1 MVDKMSEFTE
11 YIGRQFG
18 DPHGFVGKICGIIMN
33 VINKRMYLKVVD
45 EVTVKDGE
53 KVLDIGYGNG
63 YLLQKLCKR
72 TKAELYGI
80 DISEDMKTQAEKR
93 CKKAKADGK
102 LFLRVGDCC
111 DLPYDDEMFSV
122 VTSVNTVYFWSD
134 TVKGLSE
141 IRRTLRTG
149 GSFYN
154 IVYTKEFLD
163 SLIYTKKG
171 FKKFSPEELTELG
184 IQAGFENIEVK
195 DIVKRK
201 SFAVIYTK

>member
-1 MVDKMSEFTE
+1 MSKFTE
-11 YIGRQFG
+11 YIGGQFG
-18 DPHGFVGKICGIIMN
+18 DPHGFVGKVCCIIMN

-45 EVTVKDGE
+45 EVRLSGGE
-53 KVLDIGYGNG
+53 KLLDIGYGNG
-63 YLLQKLCKR
+63 YLLQKLYKKA
-72 TKAELYGI
+72 KAELYGI
-80 DISEDMKTQAEKR
+80 DISEDMKTQAENR
-93 CKKAKADGK
+93 CKNAKSDGR

-111 DLPYDDEMFSV
+111 DLPYDDEMFSA

-141 IRRTLRTG
+141 IRRTLKTG

-163 SLIYTKKG
+163 KLSYTKKG
-171 FKKFSPEELTELG
+171 FRKFSPEELTELG
-184 IQAGFENIEVK
+184 RKSGFDNIEVR
-195 DIVKRK
+195 DIIKGK

>member
-1 MVDKMSEFTE
+1 MSKFTE

-18 DPHGFVGKICGIIMN
+18 DPHGFVGKVCCMIMN
-33 VINKRMYLKVVD
+33 VINKPMYLKVVD
-45 EVTVKDGE
+45 EVRLSGGE
-53 KVLDIGYGNG
+53 KLLDIGYGNG
-63 YLLQKLCKR
+63 YLLQKLYKKA
-72 TKAELYGI
+72 KAELYGI
-80 DISEDMKTQAEKR
+80 DISEDMKTQAENR
-93 CKKAKADGK
+93 CKNAKSDGR

-111 DLPYDDEMFSV
+111 DLPYDDEMFSA

-141 IRRTLRTG
+141 IRRTLKTG

-163 SLIYTKKG
+163 KFSYTKKG
-171 FKKFSPEELTELG
+171 FRKFSPEELTELG
-184 IQAGFENIEVK
+184 RKSGFDNIEVR
-195 DIVKRK
+195 DIIKGK